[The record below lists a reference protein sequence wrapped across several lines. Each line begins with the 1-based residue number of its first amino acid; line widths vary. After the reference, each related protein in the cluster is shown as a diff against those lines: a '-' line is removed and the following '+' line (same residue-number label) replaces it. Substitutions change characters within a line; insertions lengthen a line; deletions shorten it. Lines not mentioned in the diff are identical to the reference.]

1 MQTSSAVTAPAGTGP
16 DGTVPDVRKTVVVEV
31 PVEEAYAIFIGRPLE
46 WWPAHHVFVTDR
58 RSITIEPCLGGR
70 YYETGADGSVVDW
83 GTVVEWDPPRRVVLT
98 WRMGPGWRPILDD
111 DAASLIE
118 VDFIARGPATTEVA
132 LTHARLDRHGD
143 AAAGIHA
150 ALDGPS
156 PGATLEQYAA
166 VVARHAGA
174 RS

>member
-1 MQTSSAVTAPAGTGP
+1 VQTSSAPTNAAPTAQ
-16 DGTVPDVRKTVVVEV
+16 VPDVRKTVVVDV
-31 PVEEAYAIFIGRPLE
+31 PLEQAYTIFVERPYE
-46 WWPAHHVFVTDR
+46 WWPAHHVFVQDR
-58 RSITIEPCLGGR
+58 QAITIEPRAGGR
-70 YYETGADGSVVDW
+70 YYERGADGSTVDW

-98 WRMGPGWRPILDD
+98 WRMGPGWRPVLDD
-111 DAASLIE
+111 DLASLIE
-118 VDFIARGPATTEVA
+118 VDLVALGPSRTEVA
-132 LTHARLDRHGD
+132 LTHARLDKHGD
-143 AAAGIHA
+143 AAPGIRA